1 MSNAGSEKAVSIVSE
16 SLEDFIAALGR
27 GIGTAQTELDRSSI
41 ETQRRIDEDP
51 LLSQYGLQATW
62 YQMPK
67 TELELKI
74 AFSLQQ
80 ESHGVPRRGTIEEPS
95 GAKPMIT
102 RRVLVEPI
110 NVLYSNQF
118 GFNVNAAST
127 VKLTIVPVPP
137 PRSDSVLAP
146 PKSTEQ
152 VVMDKAKPDLVKE
165 QDGVTLLKEARI
177 NVNFNA
183 VSRMWFVSQYQEKE
197 GKVELLALVAID
209 DETGTIIKRIRS

>member
-1 MSNAGSEKAVSIVSE
+1 MSTTGSEKAVSVFSE
-16 SLEDFIAALGR
+16 SLENFIAALGR

-80 ESHGVPRRGTIEEPS
+80 ESYSMPRRDTTEEP
-95 GAKPMIT
+95 AIAEPMIT
-102 RRVLVEPI
+102 RRIMVEPI
-110 NVLYSNQF
+110 NVLYSNRF

-137 PRSDSVLAP
+137 PRGDSTLATA
-146 PKSTEQ
+146 KLTEEI
-152 VVMDKAKPDLVKE
+152 VMDKAKPDLVKE
-165 QDGVTLLKEARI
+165 PDGVTLVKEARI
-177 NVNFNA
+177 SVNFNA
-183 VSRMWFVSQYQEKE
+183 ASRMWFVSQYQEKE
-197 GKVELLALVAID
+197 GRVELLALVAID